1 MKIAHRCFST
11 WVEYGGGQMEGCGPR
26 RHRRHGDL
34 RVLLPHVNSLNVL
47 SYWIRLRTTTGT

>member
-26 RHRRHGDL
+26 RHGYL
-34 RVLLPHVNSLNVL
+34 PVLFPPVNSLNVL